1 MASVSLSEFMSL
13 NKQNEEN
20 SKKRIRLEE
29 RLESFKKALAAKV
42 KEIEAAGFDPRTLDK
57 EVSRMEEELAKDMAE
72 YAAAVDAETR
82 ALEGIEALL

>member
-42 KEIEAAGFDPRTLDK
+42 KEIEVAGFDPRTLDK